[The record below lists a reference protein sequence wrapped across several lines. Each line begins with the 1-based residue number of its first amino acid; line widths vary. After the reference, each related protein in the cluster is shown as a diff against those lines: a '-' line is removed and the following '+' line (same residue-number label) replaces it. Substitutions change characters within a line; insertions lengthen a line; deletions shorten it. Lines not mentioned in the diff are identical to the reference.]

1 MAFNGIDVSEI
12 QGNINWKNVALSNID
27 FAMIRATYG
36 SSGVDDQ
43 FINNMNNIKDTDI
56 SVGAYHQSNA
66 QNVNEAVSEAYH
78 FLETIRPYKFS
89 YPLALNI
96 ESEIAMNI
104 GKEFFTNI
112 IISFFDILKK
122 SGYDVLLYASQEMI
136 DNYIDMSKL
145 EDAKIWLADLTS
157 NVSERLPLD
166 PNVAIWQY
174 SNRGVIRG
182 ISGNVNLDIS
192 YINFQGS
199 RINGNS
205 VMNSG
210 STDAEN
216 NGADSSFYT
225 VQNGDTL
232 RNIAKRVY
240 GNEDDYKKLMDLN
253 GITRSV
259 IFTGQTLRIPRVISG
274 ENSNSNDALLYRVKS
289 GDTRWGISRQYL
301 GGGPRYKEIMDANG
315 LTNDMIYPGQILK
328 IPASNPGGSDS
339 SVQEP
344 EYRTYMVKQGDTL
357 WKIAQNLF
365 GDGNKYSEIMNLNN
379 LPNGNLQVGQI
390 LKIPKK

>member
-12 QGNINWKNVALSNID
+12 QGNINWKNVSLSNID

-56 SVGAYHQSNA
+56 AVGVYHQSNA
-66 QNVNEAVSEAYH
+66 QNVNDVTAEAYH

-112 IISFFDILKK
+112 ISSFFEILKK
-122 SGYDVLLYASQEMI
+122 SGYDILLYASQEMI
-136 DNYIDMSKL
+136 DNYIDMSRL
-145 EDAKIWLADLTS
+145 EDVKIWLADLTS

-192 YINFQGS
+192 YINS
-199 RINGNS
+199 SKININGSSGANADTINS
-205 VMNSG
+205 RDSD
-210 STDAEN
+210 TD
-216 NGADSSFYT
+216 SMFYT

-232 RNIAKRVY
+232 RDIAKKVY
-240 GNEDDYKKLMDLN
+240 GSEDDYQKLMDLN
-253 GITRSV
+253 GITRPV
-259 IFTGQTLRIPRVISG
+259 IFAGQTLRIPNIGRG
-274 ENSNSNDALLYRVKS
+274 GRDALLYRVKS
-289 GDTRWGISRQYL
+289 GDTLWGIARQYL
-301 GGGPRYKEIMDANG
+301 GGGPRYKEILDANG

-328 IPASNPGGSDS
+328 IPAENAGDVNSNLG
-339 SVQEP
+339 EK
-344 EYRTYMVKQGDTL
+344 EYQTYMVKQGDTL

-379 LPNGNLQVGQI
+379 LPNGNLRVGQI

>member
-1 MAFNGIDVSEI
+1 
-12 QGNINWKNVALSNID
+12 
-27 FAMIRATYG
+27 
-36 SSGVDDQ
+36 
-43 FINNMNNIKDTDI
+43 
-56 SVGAYHQSNA
+56 
-66 QNVNEAVSEAYH
+66 
-78 FLETIRPYKFS
+78 
-89 YPLALNI
+89 
-96 ESEIAMNI
+96 
-104 GKEFFTNI
+104 
-112 IISFFDILKK
+112 
-122 SGYDVLLYASQEMI
+122 
-136 DNYIDMSKL
+136 
-145 EDAKIWLADLTS
+145 
-157 NVSERLPLD
+157 
-166 PNVAIWQY
+166 
-174 SNRGVIRG
+174 
-182 ISGNVNLDIS
+182 
-192 YINFQGS
+192 
-199 RINGNS
+199 
-205 VMNSG
+205 MNSG

-289 GDTRWGISRQYL
+289 GDTLWGISRQYL

>member
-1 MAFNGIDVSEI
+1 MAYNGIDVSEI

-27 FAMIRATYG
+27 FAMVRATYG

-43 FINNMNNIKDTDI
+43 FINNMNNIKDTNI

-66 QNVNEAVSEAYH
+66 QNVNEAVGEAYH
-78 FLETIRPYKFS
+78 FLETVKPYKFS

-112 IISFFDILKK
+112 IFSFFEVLKN
-122 SGYDVLLYASQEMI
+122 SGYVFLLYASQEMI
-136 DNYIDMSKL
+136 DNYIDMSRL

-157 NVSERLPLD
+157 NVNERLPLE

-192 YINFQGS
+192 YINS
-199 RINGNS
+199 P
-205 VMNSG
+205 
-210 STDAEN
+210 EN
-216 NGADSSFYT
+216 NTNGSSNTSVSAVKSGDSGADSVFYT

-232 RNIAKRVY
+232 RSISKKVF
-240 GNEDDYKKLMDLN
+240 GNENDYKKLMDLN
-253 GITRSV
+253 GITRPV
-259 IFTGQTLRIPRVISG
+259 IFVGQTLRIPNMRSG
-274 ENSNSNDALLYRVKS
+274 GNDALLYRVKA
-289 GDTRWGISRQYL
+289 GDTLWGISRQYL
-301 GGGPRYKEIMDANG
+301 GMGPRYKEIMDANG

-328 IPASNPGGSDS
+328 IPAADLESLGPDLR
-339 SVQEP
+339 ED
-344 EYRTYMVKQGDTL
+344 EYQTYMVKQGDTL

-379 LPNGNLQVGQI
+379 LSNGNLAVGQV

>member
-27 FAMIRATYG
+27 FSMIRATYG

-56 SVGAYHQSNA
+56 AVGAYHQSNA
-66 QNVNEAVSEAYH
+66 QNVNDATAEAYH

-112 IISFFDILKK
+112 ISSFFETIKK
-122 SGYDVLLYASQEMI
+122 SGFDILLYASQEMI
-136 DNYIDMSKL
+136 DNYIDMSRL
-145 EDAKIWLADLTS
+145 EDIKIWLADLTS
-157 NVSERLPLD
+157 NISERLPLE

-192 YINFQGS
+192 YIDSPEMN
-199 RINGNS
+199 INGSFNTNVDVVNPRDS
-205 VMNSG
+205 
-210 STDAEN
+210 D
-216 NGADSSFYT
+216 ADSTFYT

-232 RNIAKRVY
+232 RSIARKVY
-240 GNEDDYKKLMDLN
+240 GNEDDYQKLMDLN
-253 GITRSV
+253 SITRPV
-259 IFTGQTLRIPRVISG
+259 IFAGQTLRIPNMGRG
-274 ENSNSNDALLYRVKS
+274 GDGALLYRVKS
-289 GDTRWGISRQYL
+289 GDTLWGISRQYL

-328 IPASNPGGSDS
+328 IPAENEGSMNFDLG
-339 SVQEP
+339 EK

-365 GDGNKYSEIMNLNN
+365 GDGNKYLEIIKLNN
-379 LPNGNLQVGQI
+379 LPNDNLTVGQI

>member
-56 SVGAYHQSNA
+56 SVGTYHQSNA
-66 QNVNEAVSEAYH
+66 QSVNEAVAEAYH

-112 IISFFDILKK
+112 IYSFFDILRK
-122 SGYDVLLYASQEMI
+122 SGYDFLLYASQEMI
-136 DNYIDMSKL
+136 DNYIDMSRL
-145 EDAKIWLADLTS
+145 EDTKIWLADLTS

-192 YINFQGS
+192 YINSQRD
-199 RINGNS
+199 RINGS
-205 VMNSG
+205 SSMNIG
-210 STDAEN
+210 SIDAEN
-216 NGADSSFYT
+216 NGSDSAFYT

-232 RNIAKRVY
+232 RNIAKRIY
-240 GNEDDYKKLMDLN
+240 GSEDDYKKLMDLN
-253 GITRSV
+253 GITRPI
-259 IFTGQTLRIPRVISG
+259 IFTGQTLRIPRIIG
-274 ENSNSNDALLYRVKS
+274 GGNSNNGNDALLYRVKS
-289 GDTRWGISRQYL
+289 GDTLWGISRQYL

-315 LTNDMIYPGQILK
+315 LTNDMINAGQIIK
-328 IPASNPGGSDS
+328 IPASNLGGPS
-339 SVQEP
+339 SNVMGP

-365 GDGNKYSEIMNLNN
+365 GDGNKYS
-379 LPNGNLQVGQI
+379 
-390 LKIPKK
+390 